1 MLSAAVSPVFSGGVK
16 GLAHMSDIFHEVDED
31 VRRDKAA
38 DLWRRYHTPILIFAV
53 LIVAATGAW
62 SYYQTNR
69 QKTAEA
75 ANARFEAAIA
85 LANEGKAQE
94 AAAAFDA
101 VAKDA
106 PKGYAAL
113 ARIRAAELREDR
125 ARALQEL
132 EAIADDK
139 NVDKL
144 NQEVALLRAALI
156 ILESG
161 DRQKMERALG
171 PMMTSNGAFRFSAQ
185 ELNGLDALANDDF
198 EEAERDFNILLSD
211 RDAPQ
216 SVRQRAAA
224 YQGLLHAKRGPKPA
238 AAPTAGAGGAAS
250 GGNVTVT
257 PVIEPEQEGAA
268 SSGEAP
274 FEVKPSK

>member
-1 MLSAAVSPVFSGGVK
+1 VLTAAASLAFPGGVK
-16 GLAHMSDIFHEVDED
+16 GLEQMSDIFHEVDED

-38 DLWRRYHTPILIFAV
+38 ELWRRYQTPILILAV

-69 QKTAEA
+69 QKAAEA
-75 ANARFEAAIA
+75 ANARYEAAVA
-85 LANEGKAQE
+85 LANDGKAKE

-101 VAKDA
+101 LVKDG

-113 ARIRAAELREDR
+113 ARIRAAELREDK
-125 ARALQEL
+125 AQALQEL
-132 EAIADDK
+132 NAIAEDK

-156 ILESG
+156 ILDGG
-161 DRQKMERALG
+161 DRQQMERALG
-171 PMMTSNGAFRFSAQ
+171 PMMTSNDAFRFSAQ
-185 ELNGLDALANDDF
+185 EWNGLDALANNDF
-198 EEAERDFNILLSD
+198 DEAERVFDILLSD

-216 SVRQRAAA
+216 SMRQRAAA
-224 YQGLLHAKRGPKPA
+224 YRGLLHAKRGPKPA
-238 AAPTAGAGGAAS
+238 AAPAAGGATS
-250 GGNVTVT
+250 GNVTVT
-257 PVIEPEQEGAA
+257 PVIEPEEGAA
-268 SSGEAP
+268 SSGDAP